1 MDKIHAMQLFIR
13 VADLESF
20 SRAAETL
27 ALPKGSVSRQIQ
39 ALENRLGT
47 QLLHRTTRRVSLTQ
61 DGMVYYERA
70 KDLLAN
76 LDELDGMFQ
85 HDPSSISGRLRVD
98 MPVGVARNL
107 VIPKLPAFLQHYPGI
122 ELELSSSDRLVDVI
136 REGFDCVVRVGTLKD
151 SGLIARPLGKLSV
164 INCASPDYL
173 TRFGYPE
180 TLGDLGAARPGLRL
194 PGAMDAYEQGVR
206 AILGQL
212 VSVAMA
218 ARLTAKV
225 AAGWGEP
232 LAEAPGYVLFPT
244 PEALSRA
251 DPQALKALGMP
262 LRRAEALIHL
272 ARAALSGELPLTAPA
287 DIDAGLRQLQ
297 ALPGIGRWTANYFAL
312 RGWQAK
318 DIFLP
323 DDYLIKQRFPGM
335 TPAAIARYARR
346 WQPMR
351 SYALLHIWYTDDWIP
366 AAE

>member
-1 MDKIHAMQLFIR
+1 MVLLPWTPPYDWAWMVGFLQARAVAGVERFHDGGYSRSFRVAGHGGLIHLAPDEEAQGLRVTLSPGLQPVAEICYARIGQLF
-13 VADLESF
+13 DL
-20 SRAAETL
+20 AC
-27 ALPKGSVSRQIQ
+27 
-39 ALENRLGT
+39 
-47 QLLHRTTRRVSLTQ
+47 
-61 DGMVYYERA
+61 
-70 KDLLAN
+70 
-76 LDELDGMFQ
+76 
-85 HDPSSISGRLRVD
+85 DPQQ
-98 MPVGVARNL
+98 VAR
-107 VIPKLPAFLQHYPGI
+107 
-122 ELELSSSDRLVDVI
+122 
-136 REGFDCVVRVGTLKD
+136 
-151 SGLIARPLGKLSV
+151 
-164 INCASPDYL
+164 
-173 TRFGYPE
+173 
-180 TLGDLGAARPGLRL
+180 TLGDLAQARPGLRL
-194 PGAMDAYEQGVR
+194 PGALDAFEQAVR
-206 AILGQL
+206 AVLGQL

-232 LAEAPGYVLFPT
+232 LADAPGYVLFPT

-251 DPQALKALGMP
+251 DPQGLKALGMP

-272 ARAALSGELPLTAPA
+272 ARAALSGELPLTAPT

-297 ALPGIGRWTANYFAL
+297 TLPGIGRWTANYFAL

-351 SYALLHIWYTDDWIP
+351 SYALLHIWYTDDWAP

>member
-1 MDKIHAMQLFIR
+1 MVLLPWTPPYDWAWMVGFLQARAVAGVERFHDGGYSRSFGVEGHRGLIHLAPDEEAQGLRVTLSPGLQPVAEICYARIGQLFDLACDPR
-13 VADLESF
+13 QVAGALGPL
-20 SRAAETL
+20 AE
-27 ALPKGSVSRQIQ
+27 
-39 ALENRLGT
+39 
-47 QLLHRTTRRVSLTQ
+47 
-61 DGMVYYERA
+61 
-70 KDLLAN
+70 
-76 LDELDGMFQ
+76 
-85 HDPSSISGRLRVD
+85 
-98 MPVGVARNL
+98 
-107 VIPKLPAFLQHYPGI
+107 
-122 ELELSSSDRLVDVI
+122 
-136 REGFDCVVRVGTLKD
+136 
-151 SGLIARPLGKLSV
+151 
-164 INCASPDYL
+164 
-173 TRFGYPE
+173 
-180 TLGDLGAARPGLRL
+180 ARPGLRL
-194 PGAMDAYEQGVR
+194 PGALDAFEQAVR
-206 AILGQL
+206 AVLGQL

-251 DPQALKALGMP
+251 DLQALKALGMP

-272 ARAALSGELPLTAPA
+272 ARAALSGELPLKAPA

-297 ALPGIGRWTANYFAL
+297 SMPGIGRWTANYFAL

>member
-1 MDKIHAMQLFIR
+1 MVLLPWTPPYDWAWMVGFLQARAVAGVERFHDGGYSRSFGVEGHRGLIHLAPDEEAQGLRVTLSPGLQPVAEICYARIGQLF
-13 VADLESF
+13 DL
-20 SRAAETL
+20 ACD
-27 ALPKGSVSRQIQ
+27 PRQ
-39 ALENRLGT
+39 
-47 QLLHRTTRRVSLTQ
+47 
-61 DGMVYYERA
+61 
-70 KDLLAN
+70 
-76 LDELDGMFQ
+76 
-85 HDPSSISGRLRVD
+85 
-98 MPVGVARNL
+98 VAR
-107 VIPKLPAFLQHYPGI
+107 
-122 ELELSSSDRLVDVI
+122 
-136 REGFDCVVRVGTLKD
+136 
-151 SGLIARPLGKLSV
+151 
-164 INCASPDYL
+164 
-173 TRFGYPE
+173 
-180 TLGDLGAARPGLRL
+180 TLGDLAQARPGLRL
-194 PGAMDAYEQGVR
+194 PGALDAFEQAVR
-206 AILGQL
+206 AVLGQL

-272 ARAALSGELPLTAPA
+272 ARAALSGELPLTTPA

-297 ALPGIGRWTANYFAL
+297 TLPGIGRWTANYFAL

-351 SYALLHIWYTDDWIP
+351 SYALLHIWYTDDWAP

>member
-1 MDKIHAMQLFIR
+1 MVLLPWTPPYDWAWMVGFLQARAVAGVERFHDGGYSRSFRVAGHGGLIHLAPDEEAQGLRVTLSPGLQPVAEICYARIGQLF
-13 VADLESF
+13 DL
-20 SRAAETL
+20 AC
-27 ALPKGSVSRQIQ
+27 
-39 ALENRLGT
+39 
-47 QLLHRTTRRVSLTQ
+47 
-61 DGMVYYERA
+61 
-70 KDLLAN
+70 
-76 LDELDGMFQ
+76 
-85 HDPSSISGRLRVD
+85 DPQQ
-98 MPVGVARNL
+98 VAR
-107 VIPKLPAFLQHYPGI
+107 
-122 ELELSSSDRLVDVI
+122 
-136 REGFDCVVRVGTLKD
+136 
-151 SGLIARPLGKLSV
+151 
-164 INCASPDYL
+164 
-173 TRFGYPE
+173 
-180 TLGDLGAARPGLRL
+180 TLGDLAQARPGLRL
-194 PGAMDAYEQGVR
+194 PGALDAFEQAVR
-206 AILGQL
+206 AVLGQL

-232 LAEAPGYVLFPT
+232 LADAPGYVLFPM

-251 DPQALKALGMP
+251 DPQGLKALGMP

-297 ALPGIGRWTANYFAL
+297 TLPGIGRWTANYFAL

-351 SYALLHIWYTDDWIP
+351 SYALLHIWYTDDWAP

>member
-1 MDKIHAMQLFIR
+1 MVLLPWTPPYDWAWMVGFLQARAVAGVERFHDGGYSRSFRVAGHGGLIHLAPDEEAQGLRVTLSPGLQPVAEICYARIGQLF
-13 VADLESF
+13 DL
-20 SRAAETL
+20 AC
-27 ALPKGSVSRQIQ
+27 
-39 ALENRLGT
+39 
-47 QLLHRTTRRVSLTQ
+47 
-61 DGMVYYERA
+61 
-70 KDLLAN
+70 
-76 LDELDGMFQ
+76 
-85 HDPSSISGRLRVD
+85 DPQQ
-98 MPVGVARNL
+98 VAR
-107 VIPKLPAFLQHYPGI
+107 
-122 ELELSSSDRLVDVI
+122 
-136 REGFDCVVRVGTLKD
+136 
-151 SGLIARPLGKLSV
+151 
-164 INCASPDYL
+164 
-173 TRFGYPE
+173 
-180 TLGDLGAARPGLRL
+180 TLGDLAQARPGLRL
-194 PGAMDAYEQGVR
+194 PGALDAFEQAVR
-206 AILGQL
+206 AVLGQL

-232 LAEAPGYVLFPT
+232 LADAPGYVLFPT

-287 DIDAGLRQLQ
+287 DIDAGVRQLQ
-297 ALPGIGRWTANYFAL
+297 TLPGIGRWTANYFAL

-335 TPAAIARYARR
+335 TPAAIARFARR

-351 SYALLHIWYTDDWIP
+351 SYALLHIWYTDDWAP

>member
-1 MDKIHAMQLFIR
+1 MVLLPWTPPYDWAWMVGFLQARAVAGVERFHDGGYSRSFGVEGHRGLIHLAPDEEAQGLRVTLSPGLQPVAEICYARIGQLFDLACDPR
-13 VADLESF
+13 QVAGALGSL
-20 SRAAETL
+20 AE
-27 ALPKGSVSRQIQ
+27 
-39 ALENRLGT
+39 
-47 QLLHRTTRRVSLTQ
+47 
-61 DGMVYYERA
+61 
-70 KDLLAN
+70 
-76 LDELDGMFQ
+76 
-85 HDPSSISGRLRVD
+85 
-98 MPVGVARNL
+98 
-107 VIPKLPAFLQHYPGI
+107 
-122 ELELSSSDRLVDVI
+122 
-136 REGFDCVVRVGTLKD
+136 
-151 SGLIARPLGKLSV
+151 
-164 INCASPDYL
+164 
-173 TRFGYPE
+173 
-180 TLGDLGAARPGLRL
+180 ARPGLRL
-194 PGAMDAYEQGVR
+194 PGALDAFEQAVR
-206 AILGQL
+206 AVLGQL

-287 DIDAGLRQLQ
+287 DIDARLRQLQ
-297 ALPGIGRWTANYFAL
+297 TLPGIGRWTANYFAL

-351 SYALLHIWYTDDWIP
+351 SYALLHIWYTDDWAP

>member
-1 MDKIHAMQLFIR
+1 MVLLPWTPPYDWAWMVGFLQARAVAGVERFHDGGYSRSFRVAGHGGLIHLAPDEEAQGLRVTLSPGLQPVAEICYARIGQLF
-13 VADLESF
+13 DL
-20 SRAAETL
+20 AC
-27 ALPKGSVSRQIQ
+27 
-39 ALENRLGT
+39 
-47 QLLHRTTRRVSLTQ
+47 
-61 DGMVYYERA
+61 
-70 KDLLAN
+70 
-76 LDELDGMFQ
+76 
-85 HDPSSISGRLRVD
+85 DPQQ
-98 MPVGVARNL
+98 VAR
-107 VIPKLPAFLQHYPGI
+107 
-122 ELELSSSDRLVDVI
+122 
-136 REGFDCVVRVGTLKD
+136 
-151 SGLIARPLGKLSV
+151 
-164 INCASPDYL
+164 
-173 TRFGYPE
+173 
-180 TLGDLGAARPGLRL
+180 TLGDLAQARPGLRL
-194 PGAMDAYEQGVR
+194 PGALDAFEQAVR
-206 AILGQL
+206 AVLGQL

-232 LAEAPGYVLFPT
+232 LADAPGYVLFPT

-251 DPQALKALGMP
+251 DPQGLKALGMP

-287 DIDAGLRQLQ
+287 DFDAGLRQLQ
-297 ALPGIGRWTANYFAL
+297 TLPGIGRWTANYFAL

-351 SYALLHIWYTDDWIP
+351 SYALLHIWYTDDWAP

>member
-1 MDKIHAMQLFIR
+1 MVLLPWTPPYDWAWMVGFLQARAVAGVERFHDGGYSRSFGVEGHRGLIHLAPDEEAQGLRVTLSPGLQPVAEICYARIGQLF
-13 VADLESF
+13 DL
-20 SRAAETL
+20 ACD
-27 ALPKGSVSRQIQ
+27 PRQ
-39 ALENRLGT
+39 
-47 QLLHRTTRRVSLTQ
+47 
-61 DGMVYYERA
+61 
-70 KDLLAN
+70 
-76 LDELDGMFQ
+76 
-85 HDPSSISGRLRVD
+85 
-98 MPVGVARNL
+98 VAR
-107 VIPKLPAFLQHYPGI
+107 A
-122 ELELSSSDRLVDVI
+122 
-136 REGFDCVVRVGTLKD
+136 
-151 SGLIARPLGKLSV
+151 LGSL
-164 INCASPDYL
+164 A
-173 TRFGYPE
+173 E
-180 TLGDLGAARPGLRL
+180 ARPGLRL
-194 PGAMDAYEQGVR
+194 PGALDAFEQAVR
-206 AILGQL
+206 AVLGQL

-232 LAEAPGYVLFPT
+232 LAEAPGSVLFPT

-297 ALPGIGRWTANYFAL
+297 TLPGIGRWTANYFAL

>member
-1 MDKIHAMQLFIR
+1 MVLLPWTPPYDWAWMVGFLQARAVAGVERFHDGGYSRSFGVEGHRGLIHLAPDEEAQGLRVTLSPGLQPVAEICYARIGQLF
-13 VADLESF
+13 DL
-20 SRAAETL
+20 ACD
-27 ALPKGSVSRQIQ
+27 PRQ
-39 ALENRLGT
+39 
-47 QLLHRTTRRVSLTQ
+47 
-61 DGMVYYERA
+61 
-70 KDLLAN
+70 
-76 LDELDGMFQ
+76 
-85 HDPSSISGRLRVD
+85 
-98 MPVGVARNL
+98 VAR
-107 VIPKLPAFLQHYPGI
+107 A
-122 ELELSSSDRLVDVI
+122 
-136 REGFDCVVRVGTLKD
+136 
-151 SGLIARPLGKLSV
+151 LGSL
-164 INCASPDYL
+164 AQ
-173 TRFGYPE
+173 
-180 TLGDLGAARPGLRL
+180 ARPGLRL
-194 PGAMDAYEQGVR
+194 PGALDAFEQAVR
-206 AILGQL
+206 AVLGQL

-232 LAEAPGYVLFPT
+232 LEEAPGSVLFPT

-297 ALPGIGRWTANYFAL
+297 TLPGIGRWTANYFAL

-351 SYALLHIWYTDDWIP
+351 SYALLHIWYTDDWVP

>member
-1 MDKIHAMQLFIR
+1 MVLLPWTPPYDWAWMVGFLQARAVAGVERFHDGGYSRSFGVEGHRGLIHLAPDEEAQGLRVTLSPGLQPVAEICYARIGQLFDLACDPR
-13 VADLESF
+13 QVAGALGPLAEA
-20 SRAAETL
+20 RA
-27 ALPKGSVSRQIQ
+27 
-39 ALENRLGT
+39 
-47 QLLHRTTRRVSLTQ
+47 
-61 DGMVYYERA
+61 
-70 KDLLAN
+70 
-76 LDELDGMFQ
+76 
-85 HDPSSISGRLRVD
+85 
-98 MPVGVARNL
+98 
-107 VIPKLPAFLQHYPGI
+107 
-122 ELELSSSDRLVDVI
+122 
-136 REGFDCVVRVGTLKD
+136 
-151 SGLIARPLGKLSV
+151 
-164 INCASPDYL
+164 
-173 TRFGYPE
+173 
-180 TLGDLGAARPGLRL
+180 GLRL
-194 PGAMDAYEQGVR
+194 PGALDAFEQAVR
-206 AILGQL
+206 AVLGQL

-272 ARAALSGELPLTAPA
+272 ARAALSGELPLKAPA

-297 ALPGIGRWTANYFAL
+297 SMPGIGRWTANYFAL

>member
-1 MDKIHAMQLFIR
+1 MVLLPWTPPYDWAWMVGFLQARAVAGVERFHDGGYSRNFGVEGHRGLIHLAPDEEAQGLRVTLSPGLQPVAEICYARIGQLF
-13 VADLESF
+13 DL
-20 SRAAETL
+20 ACD
-27 ALPKGSVSRQIQ
+27 PRQ
-39 ALENRLGT
+39 
-47 QLLHRTTRRVSLTQ
+47 
-61 DGMVYYERA
+61 
-70 KDLLAN
+70 
-76 LDELDGMFQ
+76 
-85 HDPSSISGRLRVD
+85 
-98 MPVGVARNL
+98 VAR
-107 VIPKLPAFLQHYPGI
+107 
-122 ELELSSSDRLVDVI
+122 
-136 REGFDCVVRVGTLKD
+136 
-151 SGLIARPLGKLSV
+151 
-164 INCASPDYL
+164 
-173 TRFGYPE
+173 
-180 TLGDLGAARPGLRL
+180 TLGDLPQARPGLRL
-194 PGAMDAYEQGVR
+194 PGALDAFEQAVR
-206 AILGQL
+206 AVLGQL

-272 ARAALSGELPLTAPA
+272 ARAALNGELPLTAPA

-297 ALPGIGRWTANYFAL
+297 TLPGIGRWTANYFAL

-318 DIFLP
+318 DVFLP

-351 SYALLHIWYTDDWIP
+351 SYALLHIWYTDDWAP

>member
-1 MDKIHAMQLFIR
+1 MVLLPWTPPYDWAWMVGFLQARAVAGVERFHDGGYSRSFGVEGHRGLIH
-13 VADLESF
+13 
-20 SRAAETL
+20 L
-27 ALPKGSVSRQIQ
+27 APDEEAQGL
-39 ALENRLGT
+39 
-47 QLLHRTTRRVSLTQ
+47 RVSLSPGLQ
-61 DGMVYYERA
+61 PVAEICYARIGQLF
-70 KDLLAN
+70 DLAC
-76 LDELDGMFQ
+76 
-85 HDPSSISGRLRVD
+85 DPRQ
-98 MPVGVARNL
+98 VAR
-107 VIPKLPAFLQHYPGI
+107 A
-122 ELELSSSDRLVDVI
+122 
-136 REGFDCVVRVGTLKD
+136 
-151 SGLIARPLGKLSV
+151 
-164 INCASPDYL
+164 
-173 TRFGYPE
+173 
-180 TLGDLGAARPGLRL
+180 LGDLAQARPGLRL
-194 PGAMDAYEQGVR
+194 PGALDAFEQAVR
-206 AILGQL
+206 AVLGQL

-244 PEALSRA
+244 PEALFRA

-297 ALPGIGRWTANYFAL
+297 TLPGIGRWTANYFAL

-351 SYALLHIWYTDDWIP
+351 SYALLHIWYTDDWAP

>member
-1 MDKIHAMQLFIR
+1 MVLLPWTPPYDWAWMVGFMQARAVAGVERFHDGGYSRSFRVAGHGGLIHLAPDEEAQGLRVTLSPGLQPVAEICYARIGQLF
-13 VADLESF
+13 DL
-20 SRAAETL
+20 AC
-27 ALPKGSVSRQIQ
+27 
-39 ALENRLGT
+39 
-47 QLLHRTTRRVSLTQ
+47 
-61 DGMVYYERA
+61 
-70 KDLLAN
+70 
-76 LDELDGMFQ
+76 
-85 HDPSSISGRLRVD
+85 DPQQ
-98 MPVGVARNL
+98 VAR
-107 VIPKLPAFLQHYPGI
+107 
-122 ELELSSSDRLVDVI
+122 
-136 REGFDCVVRVGTLKD
+136 
-151 SGLIARPLGKLSV
+151 
-164 INCASPDYL
+164 
-173 TRFGYPE
+173 
-180 TLGDLGAARPGLRL
+180 TLGDLAQARPGLRL
-194 PGAMDAYEQGVR
+194 PGALDAFEQAVR
-206 AILGQL
+206 AVLGQL

-232 LAEAPGYVLFPT
+232 LADAPGYVLFPT

-251 DPQALKALGMP
+251 DPQGLKALGMP

-297 ALPGIGRWTANYFAL
+297 TLPGIGRWTANYFAL

-351 SYALLHIWYTDDWIP
+351 SYALLHIWYTDDWAP

>member
-1 MDKIHAMQLFIR
+1 MVLLPWTPPYDWAWMVGFLQARAVAGVERFHDGGYSRSFRVAGHGGLVHLAPDEEAQGLRVTLSPGLQPVAEICYARIGQLF
-13 VADLESF
+13 DL
-20 SRAAETL
+20 AC
-27 ALPKGSVSRQIQ
+27 
-39 ALENRLGT
+39 
-47 QLLHRTTRRVSLTQ
+47 
-61 DGMVYYERA
+61 
-70 KDLLAN
+70 
-76 LDELDGMFQ
+76 
-85 HDPSSISGRLRVD
+85 DPQQ
-98 MPVGVARNL
+98 VAR
-107 VIPKLPAFLQHYPGI
+107 
-122 ELELSSSDRLVDVI
+122 
-136 REGFDCVVRVGTLKD
+136 
-151 SGLIARPLGKLSV
+151 
-164 INCASPDYL
+164 
-173 TRFGYPE
+173 
-180 TLGDLGAARPGLRL
+180 TLGDLAQARPGLRL
-194 PGAMDAYEQGVR
+194 PGALDAFDQAVR
-206 AILGQL
+206 AVLGQL

-232 LAEAPGYVLFPT
+232 LADAPGYVLFPT

-251 DPQALKALGMP
+251 DPQGLKALGMP

-297 ALPGIGRWTANYFAL
+297 TLPGIGRWTANYFAL

-351 SYALLHIWYTDDWIP
+351 SYALLHIWYTDDWAP

>member
-1 MDKIHAMQLFIR
+1 MVLLPWTPPYDWAWMVGFLQARAVAGVERFHDGGYSRSFGVEGHRGLIH
-13 VADLESF
+13 
-20 SRAAETL
+20 L
-27 ALPKGSVSRQIQ
+27 APDEEAQGL
-39 ALENRLGT
+39 
-47 QLLHRTTRRVSLTQ
+47 RVSLSPGLQ
-61 DGMVYYERA
+61 PVAEICYARIGQLF
-70 KDLLAN
+70 DLACDPRQVAGALGPLA
-76 LDELDGMFQ
+76 E
-85 HDPSSISGRLRVD
+85 
-98 MPVGVARNL
+98 
-107 VIPKLPAFLQHYPGI
+107 
-122 ELELSSSDRLVDVI
+122 
-136 REGFDCVVRVGTLKD
+136 
-151 SGLIARPLGKLSV
+151 
-164 INCASPDYL
+164 
-173 TRFGYPE
+173 
-180 TLGDLGAARPGLRL
+180 ARPGLRL
-194 PGAMDAYEQGVR
+194 PGALDAFEQAVR
-206 AILGQL
+206 AVLGQL

-297 ALPGIGRWTANYFAL
+297 TLPRIGRWTANYFAL

>member
-1 MDKIHAMQLFIR
+1 MVLLPWIPPYDWAWMVGFLQARAVAGVECFHEGGYSRSFGIAGHHGLIHLVADEEAQGLRVTLSPGLQPVAEICYARIGQLFDLACDPR
-13 VADLESF
+13 QVAGALGSL
-20 SRAAETL
+20 AE
-27 ALPKGSVSRQIQ
+27 
-39 ALENRLGT
+39 
-47 QLLHRTTRRVSLTQ
+47 
-61 DGMVYYERA
+61 
-70 KDLLAN
+70 
-76 LDELDGMFQ
+76 
-85 HDPSSISGRLRVD
+85 
-98 MPVGVARNL
+98 
-107 VIPKLPAFLQHYPGI
+107 
-122 ELELSSSDRLVDVI
+122 
-136 REGFDCVVRVGTLKD
+136 
-151 SGLIARPLGKLSV
+151 
-164 INCASPDYL
+164 
-173 TRFGYPE
+173 
-180 TLGDLGAARPGLRL
+180 ARPGLRL
-194 PGAMDAYEQGVR
+194 PGALDAFEQAVR
-206 AILGQL
+206 AVLGQL

-232 LAEAPGYVLFPT
+232 LAEAPGYVIFPT
-244 PEALSRA
+244 PEVLSRA

-272 ARAALSGELPLTAPA
+272 ARVVLSGELPLTAPA

-297 ALPGIGRWTANYFAL
+297 SLPGIGRWTANYFAL

-351 SYALLHIWYTDDWIP
+351 SYALLHIWYTDDWVP

>member
-1 MDKIHAMQLFIR
+1 MMLLPWTPPYDWAWMVGFLQARAVAGVERFHDGGYSRSFGVEGHRGLIHLTPDEEAQGL
-13 VADLESF
+13 
-20 SRAAETL
+20 
-27 ALPKGSVSRQIQ
+27 
-39 ALENRLGT
+39 
-47 QLLHRTTRRVSLTQ
+47 RVSLSPGLQ
-61 DGMVYYERA
+61 PVAEICYARIGQLF
-70 KDLLAN
+70 DLAC
-76 LDELDGMFQ
+76 
-85 HDPSSISGRLRVD
+85 DPRQA
-98 MPVGVARNL
+98 AR
-107 VIPKLPAFLQHYPGI
+107 
-122 ELELSSSDRLVDVI
+122 
-136 REGFDCVVRVGTLKD
+136 
-151 SGLIARPLGKLSV
+151 
-164 INCASPDYL
+164 
-173 TRFGYPE
+173 
-180 TLGDLGAARPGLRL
+180 TLGDLAQARPGLRL
-194 PGAMDAYEQGVR
+194 PGALDAFEQAVR
-206 AILGQL
+206 AVLGQL

-297 ALPGIGRWTANYFAL
+297 TLPGIGRWTANYFAL

-351 SYALLHIWYTDDWIP
+351 SYSLLHIWYTDDWAP

>member
-1 MDKIHAMQLFIR
+1 MVLLPWTPPYDWAWMVGFLQARAVAGVERFDEGGYSRSFGVEGHRGLIH
-13 VADLESF
+13 
-20 SRAAETL
+20 L
-27 ALPKGSVSRQIQ
+27 AP
-39 ALENRLGT
+39 
-47 QLLHRTTRRVSLTQ
+47 
-61 DGMVYYERA
+61 
-70 KDLLAN
+70 
-76 LDELDGMFQ
+76 DEEAQG
-85 HDPSSISGRLRVD
+85 LRVT
-98 MPVGVARNL
+98 
-107 VIPKLPAFLQHYPGI
+107 
-122 ELELSSSDRLVDVI
+122 LS
-136 REGFDCVVRVGTLKD
+136 
-151 SGLIARPLGKLSV
+151 
-164 INCASPDYL
+164 
-173 TRFGYPE
+173 
-180 TLGDLGAARPGLRL
+180 PGLRL
-194 PGAMDAYEQGVR
+194 PGALDAFEQAVR
-206 AILGQL
+206 AVLGQL

-272 ARAALSGELPLTAPA
+272 ARAALSGELPLKAPA

-297 ALPGIGRWTANYFAL
+297 SMPGIGRWTANYFAL